1 MKWSEIIRF
10 CLKIPMGIIEYFGL
24 EVIIGAGLCWAIGG
38 GVFLVIILACSPS
51 F

>member
-1 MKWSEIIRF
+1 MIRSF
-10 CLKIPMGIIEYFGL
+10 LKFPRIIIEYFGL
-24 EVIIGAGLCWAIGG
+24 EVIIGAGLCWALGG